1 MVKVAIEF
9 EINQE
14 QSQALN
20 EIAEKKRYDLTQEDN
35 RKIVS
40 IVDNTL
46 KTRTDSDLD
55 ENYLNLLFSIRN
67 FADENS
73 YQALDQRSFPEFA
86 LSHII
91 DGLDEKEI
99 EVVNE
104 NTASIVFSDD
114 LATGSLTV
122 NTQKSINYITSF
134 WSDFDEEFLEG
145 WNAKQVFESPELFLV
160 DQTLQMANRVIE
172 VILLVNNVGEMSKQE
187 FLDFVNNLGDLELN
201 NLVWE

>member
-46 KTRTDSDLD
+46 KTRGDDLD
-55 ENYLNLLFSIRN
+55 EDYLNVLYAIRN
-67 FADENS
+67 FTDGNS
-73 YQALDQRSFPEFA
+73 FQAVDQRSFPEFA

-99 EVVNE
+99 EVINE
-104 NTASIVFSDD
+104 DTASIVFADD

-134 WSDFDEEFLEG
+134 WSDFDEEYLEG

-160 DQTLQMANRVIE
+160 DQTLQMANRVID
-172 VILLVNNVGEMSKQE
+172 VILLANNVGEMSKQE

>member
-46 KTRTDSDLD
+46 KTRNGDLD

-67 FADENS
+67 FTDGNS
-73 YQALDQRSFPEFA
+73 YQALNQRSFPEFA

>member
-1 MVKVAIEF
+1 MKKITIDF
-9 EINQE
+9 ELDE
-14 QSQALN
+14 KQSQTLN
-20 EIAEKKRYDLTQEDN
+20 EVSEKKRYDLTQEDN

-46 KTRTDSDLD
+46 KTRGDDLD
-55 ENYLNLLFSIRN
+55 EDYLNVLYAIRN
-67 FADENS
+67 FTDGNS
-73 YQALDQRSFPEFA
+73 FQAVDQRSFPEFA

-99 EVVNE
+99 EVINE
-104 NTASIVFSDD
+104 DTASIVFADD

-134 WSDFDEEFLEG
+134 WSDFDEEYLEG

>member
-14 QSQALN
+14 QSQSLN

-46 KTRTDSDLD
+46 KTRNGDLD

-67 FADENS
+67 FTDGNS

>member
-1 MVKVAIEF
+1 MVKVAIEL
-9 EINQE
+9 ENNQE
-14 QSQALN
+14 QSQSLN

-46 KTRTDSDLD
+46 KTRNGDLD

-67 FADENS
+67 FTDGNS

>member
-9 EINQE
+9 EINQG

-20 EIAEKKRYDLTQEDN
+20 EIAEKKRYNLTQEDN

-46 KTRTDSDLD
+46 KTRNGDLD

-67 FADENS
+67 FTDGNS

>member
-1 MVKVAIEF
+1 MKKITIDF
-9 EINQE
+9 ELDE
-14 QSQALN
+14 KQSQTLN
-20 EIAEKKRYDLTQEDN
+20 EVSEKKRYDLTQEDN

-46 KTRTDSDLD
+46 KTRGDDLD
-55 ENYLNLLFSIRN
+55 EDYLNVLYAIRN
-67 FADENS
+67 FTDGNS
-73 YQALDQRSFPEFA
+73 FQAVDQRSFPEFA

-99 EVVNE
+99 EVINE
-104 NTASIVFSDD
+104 DTASIVFADD

-134 WSDFDEEFLEG
+134 WSDFDEEYLEG

-160 DQTLQMANRVIE
+160 NQTLQMANRVID
-172 VILLVNNVGEMSKQE
+172 VILLANNVGEMSKQE